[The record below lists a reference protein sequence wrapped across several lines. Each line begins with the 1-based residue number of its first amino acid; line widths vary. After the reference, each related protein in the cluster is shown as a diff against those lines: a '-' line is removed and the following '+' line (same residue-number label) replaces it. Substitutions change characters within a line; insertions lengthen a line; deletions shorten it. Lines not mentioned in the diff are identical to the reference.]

1 MPEFIP
7 GLELSRLF
15 YWEVVRPLMDR
26 HYPGLP
32 HAAALIGLGSEVL
45 GFDTQMPRPPTT
57 SGGGTGGAP
66 QVGQLA
72 GGHRGG
78 DERTHALGRSP
89 QDGPAAA
96 LHATIRHASR
106 IQKSLSD
113 DFLTQ
118 VVQGS
123 AGIDRC

>member
-7 GLELSRLF
+7 GLELSHLF

-26 HYPGLP
+26 YYPGLP
-32 HAAALIGLGSEVL
+32 HAAALIGPGSEVL